1 VTKDASATAG
11 YGGTASTPGG
21 IRAEAPRKLTI
32 PEIVAM
38 KADGRKI
45 TMMTAYDVAFARL
58 VDAAGIDMILVG
70 DSLGMVMLGY
80 PTTVPVTMDDMV
92 RHAAAVSRGAKHA
105 VLVGDMPFGS
115 YQTGRE
121 DALRN
126 AARFLKESGMD
137 AVKLEGGHEVVET
150 ARALVENGIAV
161 MGHVGL
167 TPQRVAQ
174 FGGFKVQAKSAQA
187 ARRLIDDCLAL
198 EEAGCFSI
206 VIESVP
212 APVAALASQRLRIP
226 TIGIGAGVECD
237 GQVLVLHDV
246 LGLYGEFKPKFAK
259 RYAELGAVVVDAL
272 KRFDSEVRDGTFPD
286 AEHSFT
292 MKDAERAA
300 LERDLAEPLRPK
312 KVV

>member
-1 VTKDASATAG
+1 VPEQHQPAAP
-11 YGGTASTPGG
+11 YGGGPAVP
-21 IRAEAPRKLTI
+21 PRKLTI
-32 PEIVAM
+32 PDIVAM
-38 KADGRKI
+38 KADGKRI

-58 VDAAGIDMILVG
+58 VDEAGIDIILVG

-80 PTTVPVTMDDMV
+80 PTTVPVTMDDMI
-92 RHAAAVSRGAKHA
+92 RHAAAVSRGSKHA

-115 YQTGRE
+115 YQAGRD

-126 AARFLKESGMD
+126 ASRFLKESGMD
-137 AVKLEGGHEVVET
+137 AVKLEGGHEIVET
-150 ARALVENGIAV
+150 VRALVENGIAV

-174 FGGFKVQAKSAQA
+174 FGGFKVQAKSAAA
-187 ARRLIDDCLAL
+187 ARRLIDDCASL
-198 EEAGCFSI
+198 EQAGCFSI

-212 APVAALASQRLRIP
+212 APVAALATERTGVP
-226 TIGIGAGVECD
+226 TIGIGAGPDCD

-246 LGLYGEFKPKFAK
+246 LGLFGEFKPKFAK
-259 RYAELGAVVVDAL
+259 RYAELGPIVTEAL
-272 KRFDSEVRDGTFPD
+272 QRFDREVRDGTFPD

-292 MKDAERAA
+292 MKDSERAA
-300 LERDLAEPLRPK
+300 LERALKEPLRPK